1 MCVCSCAC
9 AHIYVCIRI
18 WRLAV
23 NPDVFHDN
31 SSLFLFLRQGLSLNL
46 NLNDVARLAGYR
58 APGIHCLHLFSV
70 GITGVY
76 WI

>member
-1 MCVCSCAC
+1 MCVCRGTYAC
-9 AHIYVCIRI
+9 VHIYVCICI
-18 WRLAV
+18 WRLVV
-23 NPDVFHDN
+23 NPAVFRDN
-31 SSLFLFLRQGLSLNL
+31 SSPLNL
-46 NLNDVARLAGYR
+46 NLNDVARLPGYR